1 MILVADSG
9 STKTN
14 WCLLNHDT
22 PSLYFD
28 TEGYNPYFATSQDIA
43 LSLERQLP
51 EKLDRTAV
59 SEIFFYGAGCFDDK
73 TAIVSNALARIF
85 EKAAVSV
92 HLDLLASARA
102 TLGDTPGFV
111 AILGTGA
118 NSCLYDGQKIVSN
131 IDSLGFLLG
140 DEGSGFY
147 LGRKLLGDYIRGYM
161 PIAVQHEFF
170 ARYGHT
176 RVEIMDKVYSEV
188 LPNRFCAGFAS
199 FLRDSVNGGDYARET
214 VRAAFRDFFDH
225 LVCHYDDYA
234 CYTFNCVGSIGHA
247 WRDVL
252 SEVAASYGMRTG
264 IILKAPIGAL
274 AEYHLN
280 YARRF

>member
-14 WCLLNHDT
+14 WCLLN
-22 PSLYFD
+22 PAIPALYFD
-28 TEGYNPYFATSQDIA
+28 TEGYNPYFVTSRDIV
-43 LSLERQLP
+43 LSLEKQLP
-51 EKLDRTAV
+51 EQLDPAAV

-73 TAIVSNALARIF
+73 TSIVSNALTRIF
-85 EKAAVSV
+85 EKAVVNV

-111 AILGTGA
+111 AILGTGC

-161 PIAVQHEFF
+161 PTAVQHEFF

-176 RVEIMDKVYSEV
+176 REGIMDKVYSEA

-199 FLRDSVNGGDYARET
+199 FLRETSSGDDYARET

-225 LVCHYDDYA
+225 LVCHYKDYA
-234 CYTFNCVGSIGHA
+234 SYTFNCVGSIGAA
-247 WRDVL
+247 WREIL
-252 SEVAASYGMRTG
+252 SEVAASYGMQTG

-280 YARRF
+280 YTR